1 MFGLGSI
8 TGSNS
13 AVFNPENDIP
23 SLAGKIILVTG
34 GSSGLGKQSIIYLAR
49 KKPSEIWFTSRT
61 RSEADE
67 TFEDIRKHAP
77 DTTIKHLTLD
87 LGSFKSIQSAAQFL
101 LSRITRL
108 DILMLNAGVMGIA
121 PGLTEDGYEIQ
132 FGINYLGHALLTK
145 LLLPILK
152 VTASEGHAVRVVIL
166 SSYSH
171 WNAPKWGIQFQHL
184 KTTAE
189 QIPTLQRYAQSKLAN
204 ILLARQL
211 AKEHP
216 EVTSVAVHPGAA
228 DTDLQAGVTGIGL
241 MERILNATINRFL
254 LYQPVETVAKHQ
266 VWAATTIKELVNGE
280 YYDPI
285 GLPGKRRPEATNED
299 LAKRLWNWTEEE
311 LKAFSTLESEACHI

>member
-13 AVFNPENDIP
+13 VEFDPENDIP
-23 SLAGKIILVTG
+23 SLARKVILVTG
-34 GSSGLGKQSIIYLAR
+34 GSSGLGKQSLIYLAQ
-49 KKPSEIWFTSRT
+49 KNPSEIWFTSRT
-61 RSEADE
+61 NSEAEE
-67 TFEDIRKHAP
+67 TCKDIREHAP
-77 DTTIKHLTLD
+77 DTTIKPLTLD
-87 LGSFKSIQSAAQFL
+87 LGSFKSIRSAAQLL
-101 LSRITRL
+101 LSQINRL

-171 WNAPKWGIQFQHL
+171 WNAPEGGIQFQYM

-189 QIPTLQRYAQSKLAN
+189 QIPTLQRYAQSKLAI
-204 ILLARQL
+204 ILLARKL

-216 EVTSVAVHPGAA
+216 KVTFVAVHPGAA

-241 MERILNATINRFL
+241 VERILNATLNRFL

-266 VWAATTIKELVNGE
+266 VWAATTVKELINGE
-280 YYDPI
+280 YYDPL
-285 GLPGKRRPEATNED
+285 GLPGRRRPEATDED
-299 LAKRLWNWTEEE
+299 LMKRLWNWTEEE
-311 LKAFSTLESEACHI
+311 LKKFSTLETEA

>member
-1 MFGLGSI
+1 MFRLGSI

-13 AVFNPENDIP
+13 AVFYPENDIP
-23 SLAGKIILVTG
+23 SLVGKVILITG
-34 GSSGLGKQSIIYLAR
+34 GSAGLGKQSLIYLAQ

-61 RSEADE
+61 RSEAEE
-67 TFEDIRKHAP
+67 TCKDIRKHAP
-77 DTTIKHLTLD
+77 DATIKPLILD
-87 LGSFKSIQSAAQFL
+87 LGSFKSIQSAAQLL
-101 LSRITRL
+101 LSQINRL

-121 PGLTEDGYEIQ
+121 PGLTEDGFEIQ
-132 FGINYLGHALLTK
+132 FGVNYLGHALLTK

-152 VTASEGHAVRVVIL
+152 TTASKGHTVRVVVL

-171 WNAPKWGIQFQHL
+171 WNAPEGGIQFQHL

-216 EVTSVAVHPGAA
+216 EVTFVAVHPGAA
-228 DTDLQAGVTGIGL
+228 NTDLQAGVTGIGL
-241 MERILNATINRFL
+241 MERILNATVNRFL

-266 VWAATTIKELVNGE
+266 VWAATTVKELTNGE
-280 YYDPI
+280 YYDPL
-285 GLPGKRRPEATNED
+285 GLLGKRRPEATDED
-299 LAKRLWNWTEEE
+299 LATRLWNWTEEE
-311 LKAFSTLESEACHI
+311 LKVFSTLEG